1 MFAFCNTYIY
11 HPTIY
16 KTINIHST
24 CLHAPSSSLPFLN
37 SLSVIKLR
45 IRKTV
50 HHVPRRIINIPLDG
64 RVKIS
69 TRVPPREKGE
79 PRHLF
84 TSRHILFQSHRLS
97 HRVYIHTYTHIYIYM
112 EKSVRSIGR
121 QKSEVSKSVV
131 SDSVE
136 LFSAREK
143 GSTNRPFLP
152 PGWRQRVKPPVWP
165 TINPALPG

>member
-1 MFAFCNTYIY
+1 MHSATRIY

-24 CLHAPSSSLPFLN
+24 CLHAPLPFLN

-97 HRVYIHTYTHIYIYM
+97 HRVYIYIHTYTHIYIHG
-112 EKSVRSIGR
+112 KIGSIDWTAKVGSLEIGGFGFSR
-121 QKSEVSKSVV
+121 AI
-131 SDSVE
+131 
-136 LFSAREK
+136 FSARE
-143 GSTNRPFLP
+143 GIDEPTVPSTRLETT
-152 PGWRQRVKPPVWP
+152 R
-165 TINPALPG
+165 

>member
-69 TRVPPREKGE
+69 TRVPPREKRE

-97 HRVYIHTYTHIYIYM
+97 HRVYIYIHTYTHIYIHG
-112 EKSVRSIGR
+112 KIGSIDWTAKVGSLEIGGFGFSR
-121 QKSEVSKSVV
+121 AI
-131 SDSVE
+131 
-136 LFSAREK
+136 FSARE
-143 GSTNRPFLP
+143 GIDEPTVPSTRLETT
-152 PGWRQRVKPPVWP
+152 R
-165 TINPALPG
+165 